1 MKLVEFSTRRRV
13 TVAML
18 MVAIIAFGGVGF
30 SRLAVNLL
38 PDITYPTITV
48 RTEYEGVAPLEIE
61 RLISEPVEGLVG
73 VVSNVVRVSSISRPG
88 ISDVVVEFGWGTNMD
103 FASLDIREKLDLS
116 NLPRDADKPI
126 LLRFDPSLDP
136 IMRLAFYGNLSL
148 MEMRRIAEERL
159 RPDLESLEGVAAV
172 RINGGL
178 EEEIQVEVEAQ
189 RLAYLGI
196 SINQV
201 TSRLAAENVNLTGG
215 MLKDGEAEFLV
226 RTLNEFQGIDEI
238 GEIVVGQI
246 DRAPIKLKDV
256 GRVFRGHRE
265 RDLVTRING
274 REGVEVSVFKEG
286 DANTVQVSAAVQERL
301 DEFLAENA
309 TLLQDSGMEVVFNQA
324 TFIQQAVDEVLNT
337 AILGG
342 ILAVI
347 VLFLFLR
354 DLKST
359 AIIGLSIPLSVVAT
373 FFLMFGTDVSLNI
386 MSLGGLALGVGMLV
400 DNSIVVLES
409 VQRYR
414 DQGLNVLAAAVR
426 GASEV
431 GRAVI
436 AATTTTICVFLPIVF
451 VEGVAGQLFRDQALT
466 VTYSLVASLVVALM
480 LIPMLSSLSLESMIA
495 EREEIGPKRGLQGPA
510 FLIRLI
516 RTVARG
522 AGRVFSTLL
531 FPLYWLFDLVF
542 NALNKAYP
550 LLLSWALRRRLIVL
564 AIFIVV
570 GALVLERSR
579 GLGLELIPEM
589 SQGEF
594 LVDLEWRAGTPLEQT
609 ATQVAAIDRQVR
621 GLNGIASVFALV
633 GSSAQ
638 AGRHGRGQKGTHRPP
653 PRAARAGGRRRG
665 GHRSGARSSRE
676 HPRTEVQILAAHL
689 LFLPH
694 PSRSGN
700 QRLQP
705 EHARSVGRRSG
716 RAHAHHS
723 RADRHPLEHGRRP
736 TRSPD
741 LLRPPARR
749 RVGYHR
755 AEYRRAVAQQA
766 ARRRR
771 HRAGAPRPQG
781 RYPGPRAR
789 RGTPDRRRPQA
800 DDRQPGLL
808 RRASR
813 ARIGRRSAGC

>member
-286 DANTVQVSAAVQERL
+286 DANTVQVSTAVQERL

-337 AILGG
+337 AIIGG

-510 FLIRLI
+510 LLIRLI

-531 FPLYWLFDLVF
+531 LPLYWLFDLVF
-542 NALNKAYP
+542 NALNKVYP
-550 LLLSWALRRRLIVL
+550 LLLNWALRRRLVVL
-564 AIFIVV
+564 AIFIVI

-579 GLGLELIPEM
+579 DLG
-589 SQGEF
+589 
-594 LVDLEWRAGTPLEQT
+594 AGTDPGDEPRRIPRRFGM
-609 ATQVAAIDRQVR
+609 ARWYPAGADR
-621 GLNGIASVFALV
+621 G
-633 GSSAQ
+633 
-638 AGRHGRGQKGTHRPP
+638 
-653 PRAARAGGRRRG
+653 
-665 GHRSGARSSRE
+665 
-676 HPRTEVQILAAHL
+676 
-689 LFLPH
+689 
-694 PSRSGN
+694 PSR
-700 QRLQP
+700 
-705 EHARSVGRRSG
+705 
-716 RAHAHHS
+716 
-723 RADRHPLEHGRRP
+723 RH
-736 TRSPD
+736 
-741 LLRPPARR
+741 
-749 RVGYHR
+749 
-755 AEYRRAVAQQA
+755 
-766 ARRRR
+766 
-771 HRAGAPRPQG
+771 
-781 RYPGPRAR
+781 
-789 RGTPDRRRPQA
+789 
-800 DDRQPGLL
+800 
-808 RRASR
+808 
-813 ARIGRRSAGC
+813 